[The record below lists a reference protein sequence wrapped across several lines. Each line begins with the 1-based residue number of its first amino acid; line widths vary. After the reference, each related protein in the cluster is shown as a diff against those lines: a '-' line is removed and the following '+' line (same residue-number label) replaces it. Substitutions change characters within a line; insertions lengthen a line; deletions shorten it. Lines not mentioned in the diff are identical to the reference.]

1 MFSSSTSVKSVP
13 VEEGAIG
20 EGSTILSGALGDGGA
35 RCAVLSIAFTLS
47 SISQGRCRRAGPR
60 ETHIAV
66 TGPGIYA
73 GLGESG
79 LSEKGEKVE
88 MRALADDGGL
98 NGERTAII
106 MATHATGECW
116 DEGLVGN
123 ETTGR
128 RRDFRRCHATCAAGE
143 QR

>member
-35 RCAVLSIAFTLS
+35 RCAALSFAFTLS
-47 SISQGRCRRAGPR
+47 SISQCRRCRAGPR

-79 LSEKGEKVE
+79 LSEKGEKADI
-88 MRALADDGGL
+88 RALADGGL
-98 NGERTAII
+98 KGERTAI
-106 MATHATGECW
+106 MM
-116 DEGLVGN
+116 GN
-123 ETTGR
+123 SCDRPTLGR
-128 RRDFRRCHATCAAGE
+128 EFCKKQNYPRQKGIF
-143 QR
+143 

>member
-35 RCAVLSIAFTLS
+35 RYAVLSIAFTLS

-79 LSEKGEKVE
+79 LSEKGEKADI
-88 MRALADDGGL
+88 RALADGGL
-98 NGERTAII
+98 IGERTAIM
-106 MATHATGECW
+106 MANSCDRPT
-116 DEGLVGN
+116 L
-123 ETTGR
+123 GR
-128 RRDFRRCHATCAAGE
+128 ELCKKQNYPRQKEIF
-143 QR
+143 